1 MVFAFGM
8 AAKDEDA
15 IHVDGHDS
23 LVYQFLED
31 VINNG
36 LEHLRP
42 LVRPKNILD
51 ALTAFLCPKICLPLV
66 SAPWSSHC
74 YISIDVQLG
83 K

>member
-1 MVFAFGM
+1 MVLLFGM

-36 LEHLRP
+36 LEHLR
-42 LVRPKNILD
+42 
-51 ALTAFLCPKICLPLV
+51 A
-66 SAPWSSHC
+66 
-74 YISIDVQLG
+74 ISET
-83 K
+83 KEHH